1 MTVLVGHTHSAQ
13 RIKIE
18 NAHKACLL
26 QTPGSAAKN
35 RPIQA
40 PPGNL
45 HITEAHVRRI
55 FGRLDLIHRL
65 HKAFLSN
72 LQSVVGNWDGIQGA
86 IASIGSLFC
95 DLAPRLSLYMEY
107 IDNHAH
113 AMTVLEDLQSGSV
126 ELTVIVIVCMR
137 PFQKVLLVCVR
148 VRVCLRVHVRIC
160 VLCMRVHS
168 YACVRMMVSVH
179 CFLCSM
185 ATRSSDDPH
194 IVVDSFLMRSFPSG
208 IFTWILIVT

>member
-1 MTVLVGHTHSAQ
+1 MLTVHFS
-13 RIKIE
+13 
-18 NAHKACLL
+18 L
-26 QTPGSAAKN
+26 QTTGSAAKN

-45 HITEAHVRRI
+45 HITEVHVRRI
-55 FGRLDLIHRL
+55 FGRLDLIHML
-65 HKAFLSN
+65 HKAFLSD

-126 ELTVIVIVCMR
+126 ELTVLSSCACFGLACVRACGCVRSCTRACLCAWHVCA
-137 PFQKVLLVCVR
+137 FVCVR
-148 VRVCLRVHVRIC
+148 AHVCLCSLLLVFHGKKIC
-160 VLCMRVHS
+160 Q
-168 YACVRMMVSVH
+168 
-179 CFLCSM
+179 
-185 ATRSSDDPH
+185 
-194 IVVDSFLMRSFPSG
+194 
-208 IFTWILIVT
+208 